1 MAILLILYN
10 IGLIILFTVVATLAA
25 ITYFKIKKRLY
36 FVIKLLFLFLILN
49 NILIYLT
56 EQLPWFS
63 VKFNQLFMTT
73 PSPKTILLV
82 AHTFFL
88 VLILTAK
95 IGRASCRERV

>member
-1 MAILLILYN
+1 MQVK
-10 IGLIILFTVVATLAA
+10 T
-25 ITYFKIKKRLY
+25 
-36 FVIKLLFLFLILN
+36 LFLILN
-49 NILIYLT
+49 NMLIYLT

-88 VLILTAK
+88 VLILTAILTRK
-95 IGRASCRERV
+95 ISFWQYGLVISHALVLLHPEDLAALALR